1 MNEAHNS
8 TKQGLNEVIEY
19 LERDKKELL
28 QEILLAEQ
36 QILDGKYLSDTQVE
50 KRLTARYGNEKNR
63 IESKR
68 RII

>member
-28 QEILLAEQ
+28 QDMVMKKI
-36 QILDGKYLSDTQVE
+36 GLSL
-50 KRLTARYGNEKNR
+50 RG
-63 IESKR
+63 ESFKFKCF
-68 RII
+68 